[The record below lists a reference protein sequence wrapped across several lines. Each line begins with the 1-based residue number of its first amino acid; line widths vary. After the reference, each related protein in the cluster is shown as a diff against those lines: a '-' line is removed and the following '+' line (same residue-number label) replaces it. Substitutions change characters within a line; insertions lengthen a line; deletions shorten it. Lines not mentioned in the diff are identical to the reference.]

1 MINIETFNIILYT
14 LFFKNDSL
22 GCEKIPGATVHSQTE
37 KEAKM
42 ERAVELYVKKHMNTR
57 EIAKQMLE
65 EGFEKCSYVSIANYI
80 KEARQE
86 WKENRLQNMDEA
98 FERELA
104 ELDALEAETA
114 KLFYDF
120 EERIK
125 KDDPYQASKEANDWV
140 KSRLKIKEQRQ
151 KLLGLNSPVKMQ
163 HSGEVKINLTV
174 ADCGEEGFED
184 IVEEELP
191 EDD

>member
-1 MINIETFNIILYT
+1 MTT
-14 LFFKNDSL
+14 
-22 GCEKIPGATVHSQTE
+22 IPGATIAKTIN

-42 ERAVELYVKKHMNTR
+42 ERAVELYVKHHMTTR
-57 EIAKQMLE
+57 EIAKQMKE
-65 EGFEKCSYVSIANYI
+65 ENYDI
-80 KEARQE
+80 GSHCTVAGYLKEARQE

-120 EERIK
+120 EKRIK
-125 KDDPYQASKEANDWV
+125 QDDPYQASKEANDWV

-163 HSGEVKINLTV
+163 HSGDVKINLVV
-174 ADCGEEGFED
+174 ADCGEDGFEE
-184 IVEEELP
+184 IEGEEQP

>member
-1 MINIETFNIILYT
+1 
-14 LFFKNDSL
+14 
-22 GCEKIPGATVHSQTE
+22 
-37 KEAKM
+37 M
-42 ERAVELYVKKHMNTR
+42 ERAVELYVKHHMTNR
-57 EIAKQMLE
+57 EIVKKMQA
-65 EGFEKCSYVSIANYI
+65 EGYDVSSHVTIANYL

-98 FERELA
+98 MERELA
-104 ELDALEAETA
+104 ELDAIEAETA

-120 EERIK
+120 AQRIK
-125 KDDPYQASKEANDWV
+125 NDDPYLASKEANDWV

-163 HSGEVKINLTV
+163 HSGDVSINLKIE
-174 ADCGEEGFED
+174 DCGGED
-184 IVEEELP
+184 FPDEDELP

>member
-1 MINIETFNIILYT
+1 MTT
-14 LFFKNDSL
+14 
-22 GCEKIPGATVHSQTE
+22 IPGATIAKMIN

-42 ERAVELYVKKHMNTR
+42 ERAVELYVKHHMTTR
-57 EIAKQMLE
+57 EIAKQMKE
-65 EGFEKCSYVSIANYI
+65 ENYDI
-80 KEARQE
+80 GSHCTVAGYLKEARQE

-120 EERIK
+120 EKRIK
-125 KDDPYQASKEANDWV
+125 QDDPYQASKEANDWV

-163 HSGEVKINLTV
+163 HSGDVSINLKIE
-174 ADCGEEGFED
+174 DCGGEDFPDEED
-184 IVEEELP
+184 HP